1 MAAVHPR
8 IQTALA
14 HDMKLEFG
22 KTGPGTLAGKYLRQF
37 WQPVL
42 NSEDLLPGKSKPIRI
57 MGENFTLFRG
67 ESGKAG
73 VIAER
78 CSHRSTFLHTGWVE
92 GDELRCLYHGWK
104 FAGDGRCVEQPN
116 EKTPFLARA
125 GVKGYPTREHLGL
138 IFCYFGDGEPPP
150 FPPFPAFGDD
160 GFVETRSTVYPCN
173 WLQTHEN
180 NYDPCHIIWSHGHG
194 ITHADFLTLDMSA
207 QPEPQETAYGTVNV
221 WHFSG
226 LDMVMVGFL
235 PNAIRTI
242 VPSPNGLL
250 KKGLCPQYR
259 DTYLIHVPVDDENH
273 IFFRTQLIRVFGEA
287 KERYIAAREQMKA
300 DWRANWKSDIWYM
313 EEIFAGRLH
322 LADIPD
328 HPYLATIQDMVAQ
341 VGQGR
346 SVDRSLEKL
355 GLSDRHMSFLRRI
368 LARELSL
375 VAGGQPTKRWE
386 VMRDCP
392 ELTDAK
398 RQFMAAGT
406 M

>member
-1 MAAVHPR
+1 MAAVHP
-8 IQTALA
+8 ILA
-14 HDMKLEFG
+14 HDLKLEFG
-22 KTGPGTLAGKYLRQF
+22 KTGAGTLAGKYLRQF

-57 MGENFTLFRG
+57 MGDNFTLFRG
-67 ESGKAG
+67 DSGAAH

-104 FAGDGRCVEQPN
+104 FGGDGRCVEQPN

-138 IFCYFGDGEPPP
+138 IFCFLGEGEPPP
-150 FPPFPAFGDD
+150 FPPFPAFEDD

-173 WLQTHEN
+173 WFQTHEN
-180 NYDPCHIIWSHGHG
+180 NYDPCHIVWSHGHG
-194 ITHADFLTLDMSA
+194 ITHADFLTLDMSN

-273 IFFRTQLIRVFGEA
+273 IFFRTQNIRVFGEA
-287 KERYIAAREQMKA
+287 KERYIEAREQMKA
-300 DWRANWKSDIWYM
+300 DWRANWKPDTWYM

-355 GLSDRHMSFLRRI
+355 GQSDRHMNFLRRI

-375 VAGGQPTKRWE
+375 VAGGQPTRRWE
-386 VMRDCP
+386 VMQDCP
-392 ELTDAK
+392 ELTEAK